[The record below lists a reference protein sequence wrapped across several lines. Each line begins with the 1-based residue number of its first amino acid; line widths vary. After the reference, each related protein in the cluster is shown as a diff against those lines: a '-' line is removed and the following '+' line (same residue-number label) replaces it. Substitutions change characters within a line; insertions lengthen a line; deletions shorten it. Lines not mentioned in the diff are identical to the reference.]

1 MYKRQIIVTTDE
13 HYCYVFIAA
22 HAHTQ
27 GGIQWLKLYSDPD
40 YAETLCFDDVS
51 TTHPVHFTNIVI
63 LLIIFNIIILPT
75 MLEIAIRVRPNCHKL
90 SDCMQHKPRINYR

>member
-1 MYKRQIIVTTDE
+1 MNVVVHCTIIVTTDE

-51 TTHPVHFTNIVI
+51 TTQYSSIGYI
-63 LLIIFNIIILPT
+63 SPT
-75 MLEIAIRVRPNCHKL
+75 
-90 SDCMQHKPRINYR
+90 YR